1 MGQWAYLYAADQVT
15 AFDFKNFVAVE
26 QEQVVQLA
34 QFTTEFARARIQRP
48 SVSSEAVDVVL
59 RGEVTLQQFT
69 EHRRCLVL
77 SLSIQHSTVSARQG
91 RPKLSYRNYRN
102 HGDSWEW
109 EIECI
114 TFLHGEF
121 N

>member
-77 SLSIQHSTVSARQG
+77 SLSIQQSTLNSVSKVKVCLNLVTG
-91 RPKLSYRNYRN
+91 IIEITGIHGNGKLNV
-102 HGDSWEW
+102 
-109 EIECI
+109 
-114 TFLHGEF
+114 
-121 N
+121 